1 MSLVSCECSYPQM
14 LRLIMD
20 SAPFSQKR
28 HTLDQCSS
36 FWALPLYL
44 VLPPHLNTVD
54 LHSLD
59 ILYHVFKSVS
69 STLAKSVFI
78 SLNILEP
85 ITPGTAIFLAAT
97 GVLTG

>member
-1 MSLVSCECSYPQM
+1 MG
-14 LRLIMD
+14 
-20 SAPFSQKR
+20 SAPFSQQR
-28 HTLDQCSS
+28 HTLDQSSS
-36 FWALPLYL
+36 FWAVSLYL
-44 VLPPHLNTVD
+44 VLPPHRNTFD